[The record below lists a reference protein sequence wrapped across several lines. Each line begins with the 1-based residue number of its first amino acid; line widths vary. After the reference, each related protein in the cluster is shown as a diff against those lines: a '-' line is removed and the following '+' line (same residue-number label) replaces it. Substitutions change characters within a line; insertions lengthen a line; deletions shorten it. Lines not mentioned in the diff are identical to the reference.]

1 MPKVLDKDRVQRALD
16 EAARKARRGE
26 AGSGKFL
33 LGRNAS
39 TGRLVGAGNE
49 RPKIGGG
56 RKRKQPEE

>member
-1 MPKVLDKDRVQRALD
+1 MQLNRVLEQHIAVF
-16 EAARKARRGE
+16 GE